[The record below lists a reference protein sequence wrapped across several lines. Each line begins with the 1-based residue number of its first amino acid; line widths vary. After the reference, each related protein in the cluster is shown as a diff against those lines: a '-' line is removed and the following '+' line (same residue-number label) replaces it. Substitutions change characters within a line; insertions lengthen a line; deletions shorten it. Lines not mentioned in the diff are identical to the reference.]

1 MVLTNFFNFFF
12 LVTNFVFYDNAE
24 GMMSAYLVKGI
35 MFDLY
40 MTLMIFAY
48 LGALWLYILI
58 LREGWV
64 GARLKLPKGLR
75 KFFPKGS
82 K

>member
-1 MVLTNFFNFFF
+1 
-12 LVTNFVFYDNAE
+12 
-24 GMMSAYLVKGI
+24 MSAYLVKGI

-75 KFFPKGS
+75 NPSIPFCSGLTKKPQNDNYSSRCRKEAVGLP
-82 K
+82 

>member
-1 MVLTNFFNFFF
+1 
-12 LVTNFVFYDNAE
+12 
-24 GMMSAYLVKGI
+24 MSAYLVKGI